1 MSKHTTTTYQCP
13 NCRKSSTVKIWQSIN
28 VTINPELKDQVLD
41 ESAFAFVCP
50 SCSFKQG
57 LAYASLYHDQSLKFM
72 AYWLPNADEMKEHD
86 FAELNK
92 NAIQETGYRLRVV
105 STLNR
110 LKEKILIFEHR
121 MDDRAIELLKRF
133 VWSSQLEDNNV
144 PRDRVYF
151 SGSNVQFD
159 YPEIELV
166 AITNSG
172 QSRTFTVSGK
182 NGYPRALE
190 TLHKEF
196 KVPNYNALQ
205 WKIVDHTY
213 WDLAEKGK
221 G

>member
-13 NCRKSSTVKIWQSIN
+13 NCKKSSNVTIWQSIN
-28 VTINPELKDQVLD
+28 VDLDPEMRERVLD
-41 ESAFAFVCP
+41 ESAFTFVCP
-50 SCSFKQG
+50 SCGFRQG
-57 LAYASLYHDQSLKFM
+57 LAYASLYHDLTLKFM
-72 AYWLPNADEMKEHD
+72 VYWLPAANETKHQD

-92 NAIQETGYRLRVV
+92 SAIQEPGYRLRVV

-110 LKEKILIFEHR
+110 MKEKILIFGHR

-133 VWSSQLEDNNV
+133 MWSSYLEDIGT
-144 PRDRVYF
+144 PRNKVYF
-151 SGSNVQFD
+151 SGANLQSE

-166 AITNSG
+166 AITDSG
-172 QSRTFTVSGK
+172 QSRTFKVGGK

-190 TLHKEF
+190 ILHRDF
-196 KVPNYNALQ
+196 KVPTHDVQQ